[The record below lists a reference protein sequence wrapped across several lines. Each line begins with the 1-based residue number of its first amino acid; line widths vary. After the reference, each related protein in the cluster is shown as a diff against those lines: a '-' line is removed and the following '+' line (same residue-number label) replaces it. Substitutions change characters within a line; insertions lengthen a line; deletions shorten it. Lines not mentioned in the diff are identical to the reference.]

1 MSNSTNIFD
10 DDDVMIIEDDSDDE
24 TSNDYTAGSTSADQ
38 KVESED
44 GIQCRNP
51 WHDKWGGCDSQLKYP
66 SQIPKMAQFIF
77 QLLGYEP
84 ASSKNKKRAKFC
96 GTCISRANNLTVDEF
111 EDLEAQAKQ
120 KWGNQYNTDAN
131 KDSGNQQ
138 KSTVS
143 RRQSENSHIQAQLE
157 KLDKMDISDDE
168 KAKQAKQLRMLA
180 FVNPGR
186 FMDDFDPERSAR
198 EMKKMNRR
206 LYKEK
211 NIRKNQLYD
220 DHGLLLSTQND
231 LCDCLDV
238 ECPGCHFPCPKCSSE
253 KCGGDCRCNRK
264 WVYEYVESE
273 GTGNTYSWPPEVK

>member
-1 MSNSTNIFD
+1 MSNSGNIFD
-10 DDDVMIIEDDSDDE
+10 DDDVLIIDDDSDEDI
-24 TSNDYTAGSTSADQ
+24 SNDYPSRSASTDQ
-38 KVESED
+38 KVETEG
-44 GIQCRNP
+44 GIMCKNP
-51 WHDKWGGCDSQLKYP
+51 WHNKWGGCDTQLKWP

-84 ASSKNKKRAKFC
+84 VSQKNKKRAKFC
-96 GTCISRANNLTVDEF
+96 ATCVSRANNLTVDEF
-111 EDLEAQAKQ
+111 KDLEAQAKQ
-120 KWGNQYNTDAN
+120 KW
-131 KDSGNQQ
+131 
-138 KSTVS
+138 S

-220 DHGLLLSTQND
+220 DNGRLVSNKKD

-238 ECPGCHFPCPKCSSE
+238 DCPGCHFPCPKCQSE

>member
-120 KWGNQYNTDAN
+120 KW
-131 KDSGNQQ
+131 
-138 KSTVS
+138 
-143 RRQSENSHIQAQLE
+143 
-157 KLDKMDISDDE
+157 
-168 KAKQAKQLRMLA
+168 AKQAKQLRMLA